1 MPFLAWATRV
11 RGSYDVRTHF
21 VVSQRSMLTRQ
32 GCLRKCPQGLPDGSG
47 RGGSHLQS
55 WKKPLQTK
63 DRSRVGTYLLLA
75 PSPVFFFFSSRHL
88 KVKLLTTSRLDAS
101 VSPSYSKRERHRA
114 YLHYQSNAMVPSFLH
129 QNFNKKIFFAHAIR
143 QTKDDF
149 ARTMLQFPM
158 ALLRTTAWPS
168 I

>member
-1 MPFLAWATRV
+1 MAQGGVAPTSRAGKSPCKPKIAHVLA
-11 RGSYDVRTHF
+11 RT
-21 VVSQRSMLTRQ
+21 SSW
-32 GCLRKCPQGLPDGSG
+32 PQV
-47 RGGSHLQS
+47 QF
-55 WKKPLQTK
+55 
-63 DRSRVGTYLLLA
+63 
-75 PSPVFFFFSSRHL
+75 FFFFSSRHL